1 VGVFPVFLV
10 KIKKIEVLNICS
22 LGLGCLFSELSQ
34 PRLSHME
41 NLFIEGHEERPTISF
56 DAETGVLE
64 ITDSS
69 YPEYTNEI
77 YNPVMEWLAEYLSEE
92 GREIAF
98 NFKLDYFN
106 TSTSFRFQQII
117 NQLNDYHLEKAGNV
131 TINWY
136 YEEGDIDMLENG
148 EDYSKDAKVP
158 FNLIPYQT

>member
-1 VGVFPVFLV
+1 
-10 KIKKIEVLNICS
+10 
-22 LGLGCLFSELSQ
+22 
-34 PRLSHME
+34 ME
-41 NLFIEGHEERPTISF
+41 NLFIEGHEERPTVNF
-56 DAETGVLE
+56 DAETGILE

-77 YNPVMEWLAEYLSEE
+77 YNPVMEWLEEYLSEA
-92 GREIAF
+92 GKEIAF

-117 NQLNDYHLEKAGNV
+117 NLLNNYQLEGKGSV

-148 EDYSKDAKVP
+148 EDYSKDSKVP
-158 FNLIPYQT
+158 FNLIPYQTQS